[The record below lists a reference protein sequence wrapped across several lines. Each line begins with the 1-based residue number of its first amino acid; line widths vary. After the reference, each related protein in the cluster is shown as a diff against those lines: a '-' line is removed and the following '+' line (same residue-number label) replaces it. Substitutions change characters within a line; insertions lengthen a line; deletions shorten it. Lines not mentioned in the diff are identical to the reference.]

1 MHPYAGLPAR
11 HFWKRFVSETAW
23 RDLPFHDRPK
33 FRIARGERIATAGSC
48 FAQHISRHLAK
59 VGIGTYRPEAL
70 HPLIG
75 DFGGDG
81 SDRRLADSYGLF
93 SCRYGNVYTTRQ
105 CLELFEQAF
114 GLRPMIEDFAEQDG
128 RVYDLLRPTVPAMG
142 FASLAEARAD
152 RAYHLGCVR
161 RMFEQADVFV
171 FTLGLTE
178 SWFHAEQGHT
188 YPVCPGTARGHYD
201 PALHRFRK
209 LSCAEV
215 IADLEALI
223 AHLARV
229 NPGLRLLLTVSP
241 VPLVATNGPNNVL
254 VASSHAKAVLRAA
267 CGEVEARHAHVQY
280 FPSYEIISHAASFG
294 QYLHSD
300 LREVTERGVGHVM
313 ACFLASVVEPV
324 DGAAHEVAPTE
335 PTSAER
341 LSTTGAPENSLAHAL
356 QVECDELMNE
366 LVR

>member
-1 MHPYAGLPAR
+1 MHPYSGLPAR

-23 RDLPFHDRPK
+23 RDLPFNDRPK
-33 FRIARGERIATAGSC
+33 FRIARGDRIATAGSC

-59 VGIGTYRPEAL
+59 VGIGTYRPEAA

-75 DFGGDG
+75 DFGAAD
-81 SDRRLADSYGLF
+81 DTRLADSYQLF
-93 SCRYGNVYTTRQ
+93 SCRYGNLYTTRQ

-114 GLRPMIEDFAEQDG
+114 GLRPMIEDFAEHDG
-128 RVYDLLRPTVPAMG
+128 RVYDLLRPTVPAQG
-142 FASLAEARAD
+142 FSSLAEARAD

-161 RMFEQADVFV
+161 RMFENADVFV

-178 SWFHAEQGHT
+178 SWYHAEQGHT
-188 YPVCPGTARGHYD
+188 YPMCPGTARGHFD
-201 PALHRFRK
+201 PALHRFRN

-215 IADLEALI
+215 SADLEALI
-223 AHLARV
+223 GHLARV
-229 NPGLRLLLTVSP
+229 NPRLRLLLTVSP
-241 VPLVATNGPNNVL
+241 VPLVATNSPHNVL
-254 VASSHAKAVLRAA
+254 VASSHSKAVLRAA

-313 ACFLASVVEPV
+313 ACFLASVVEPA
-324 DGAAHEVAPTE
+324 GAAPAEPAP
-335 PTSAER
+335 A
-341 LSTTGAPENSLAHAL
+341 APPSPPAAAHDTDLRQAL

-366 LVR
+366 LVA